1 MTFYVEGRT
10 AHELMTTDKL
20 FKKRRVDKTESTD
33 ATHKAVQKR
42 INLPE
47 NNNVK
52 LAKAKHSYQ
61 EIENFI
67 PDEHAVFAE
76 QIMVSPVIT
85 LSPDTTV
92 EQAFELFHKHKF
104 RHLPVVTLNQ
114 RLQGIISDRD
124 ILKILGNMSDK
135 NLNSKISD
143 VMISEVLT
151 ASRKTDIRYIT
162 RLFVENRI
170 GSMPVMDERKLVGMI
185 TRSDILKAVL
195 NHYEIELWV

>member
-10 AHELMTTDKL
+10 KHELMTTKKL
-20 FKKRRVDKTESTD
+20 FQKRRVYKTEETD
-33 ATHKAVQKR
+33 SSHKIIQKR

-47 NNNVK
+47 SNNAK
-52 LAKAKHSYQ
+52 LAKHSYQ
-61 EIENFI
+61 QV
-67 PDEHAVFAE
+67 EHFEVVDKHVVFAE
-76 QIMVSPVIT
+76 QIMSSPVVA
-85 LSPDTTV
+85 LSPDNTV
-92 EQAFELFHKHKF
+92 AQAFKLFDEHRF
-104 RHLPVVTLNQ
+104 RHVPVTTPDHK
-114 RLQGIISDRD
+114 LQGIISDRD
-124 ILKILGNMSDK
+124 ILRILGSGSEENSS
-135 NLNSKISD
+135 SKISD

-162 RLFVENRI
+162 LLFVENRI

>member
-20 FKKRRVDKTESTD
+20 FKKRRVDKTEEIDTS
-33 ATHKAVQKR
+33 HKIIQKR

-47 NNNVK
+47 NNNAELV
-52 LAKAKHSYQ
+52 KHSYQ
-61 EIENFI
+61 QVENFVA
-67 PDEHAVFAE
+67 DKHAVFAE
-76 QIMVSPVIT
+76 QIMTSPVIT
-85 LSPDTTV
+85 LSPDSTV
-92 EQAFELFHKHKF
+92 EQAFKLFDKYKF
-104 RHLPVVTLNQ
+104 RHVPVTTSDYKL
-114 RLQGIISDRD
+114 LGIISDRD
-124 ILKILGNMSDK
+124 ILRILGSTSEENS
-135 NLNSKISD
+135 NSKIND